1 MVNTMLGFP
10 DEYKHLVTPTHP
22 DLDDMDFNSVV
33 QLVQQGHKMKKIY
46 WEQEFVD
53 LPFATYDIRK

>member
-22 DLDDMDFNSVV
+22 DLDNMDFDSVV
-33 QLVQQGHKMKKIY
+33 QLVQQGYKMKKI
-46 WEQEFVD
+46 
-53 LPFATYDIRK
+53 